1 MLFIFYK
8 LSGDYFVAFI
18 GADWWFWNYEILQFN
33 VFVKGGW
40 GLDVK
45 FWTFAGGGFTKME
58 LVQKKGK
65 GSKFWSFCDNVIIE
79 WPHTKGMVAFP
90 IQIKIDVSI
99 GLLYPEDINSPFF
112 KWKRYRLWHVTKFRR
127 FCRIHQ

>member
-58 LVQKKGK
+58 LVQKRGK
-65 GSKFWSFCDNVIIE
+65 GVQILVILWQRNNWMSPYERDGRNSNSNKDRRQCRFTVHRRHKLSIFQMKKISSVTR
-79 WPHTKGMVAFP
+79 H
-90 IQIKIDVSI
+90 QISQI
-99 GLLYPEDINSPFF
+99 L
-112 KWKRYRLWHVTKFRR
+112 
-127 FCRIHQ
+127 